1 MTQSDQDH
9 IEDLQIRIAF
19 LEQSVDEM
27 NEIVTSQQSQIN
39 MLERAVKHLSSRLD
53 QAGSSNIRSSEDETP
68 PPHY

>member
-27 NEIVTSQQSQIN
+27 NEIVTSQQAQMS
-39 MLERAVKHLSSRLD
+39 MLERAVKHLSSRLE
-53 QAGSSNIRSSEDETP
+53 QVGSSSIRSSEDESP